1 MESEASAVDRRAAL
15 GAVVMSAFLTP
26 FIGSSVNVALPAIG
40 REFHMSTVALS
51 WVATAFLLSA
61 AACLV
66 PAGRLADIYGRRR
79 LFLWGVVLH
88 TGASLASVAAP
99 SGDVLIGLRALQGLG
114 SALIFATG
122 IAILTSV
129 FPGPERGRVLGYHV
143 ASVYTGLSVGP
154 LVGGLLTQ
162 AWGWRAIFLAPVPVG
177 LGAAALIG
185 WRLRGEWAE
194 ARGERFDLFGSLL
207 YTGSL
212 AGLMYGL
219 SRLPGTDGV
228 GLVALGLGGLAAFGL
243 WEVRS
248 DSPVF
253 DVRLLGA
260 NRVFLFSN
268 LAALIHYSATF
279 AVVFLMS
286 LYLQGV
292 KGLTPAH
299 AGTVL
304 VVQPVLQALWSPWAG
319 RLSERVAP
327 RRVASV
333 GMGLSAAGLL
343 LLAWLGPTTP
353 MALVLGGLGL
363 LGTGFGLFSA
373 PNTNAVMQSVERRH
387 YGVASGTLGTMRL
400 VGQALS
406 MGIVTFLL
414 ALSMGPAR
422 LSPEHVPDFL
432 KALRSAFFVFT
443 GLCILGIGASL
454 ARGTAGQAGK

>member
-1 MESEASAVDRRAAL
+1 MRTEAGVDHRTAVL
-15 GAVVMSAFLTP
+15 WAVVMSAFLTP

-40 REFHMSTVALS
+40 REFHMSAVALS

-61 AACLV
+61 AALLV
-66 PAGRLADIYGRRR
+66 PVGRLADIYGRRR
-79 LFLWGVVLH
+79 LFLWGVLVH
-88 TGASLASVAAP
+88 TAASVASVAAP
-99 SGDVLIGLRALQGLG
+99 SGSLLIGLRAVQGLG

-129 FPGPERGRVLGYHV
+129 FAGPERGRVLGYHV

-162 AWGWRAIFLAPVPVG
+162 AWGWRSIFLAPVPIG

-185 WRLRGEWAE
+185 WRLRGDWAG
-194 ARGERFDLFGSLL
+194 ARGERFDVLGALL

-212 AGLMYGL
+212 TGFLYGL
-219 SRLPGTDGV
+219 ARLPGLEGASLM
-228 GLVALGLGGLAAFGL
+228 GLGLGGLAAFGL
-243 WEVRS
+243 WELRH
-248 DSPVF
+248 DSPVL
-253 DVRLLGA
+253 DVRLLGT
-260 NRVFLFSN
+260 NRAFLFSN

-292 KGLTPAH
+292 QGLTPAH
-299 AGTVL
+299 AGAVL
-304 VVQPVLQALWSPWAG
+304 VVQPVLQAVVSPWAG
-319 RLSERVAP
+319 RLSDRVAP
-327 RRVASV
+327 GVVASV
-333 GMGLSAAGLL
+333 GMSLSAAGLF

-353 MALVLGGLGL
+353 MALVVGGLGL
-363 LGTGFGLFSA
+363 LGCGFGLFSA
-373 PNTNAVMQSVERRH
+373 PNTNAVMQSVERRY

-414 ALSMGPAR
+414 TLYMGTAR
-422 LSPEHVPDFL
+422 LNPGHTARFIE
-432 KALRSAFFVFT
+432 ALRSAFLVFT

-454 ARGTAGQAGK
+454 ARGKAGQ

>member
-1 MESEASAVDRRAAL
+1 VGLETSVAHRRAVLA
-15 GAVVMSAFLTP
+15 AVVMSAFLTP

-40 REFHMSTVALS
+40 RAFHMSTVALS

-61 AACLV
+61 AALLV
-66 PAGRLADIYGRRR
+66 PVGRLADIYGRRR
-79 LFLWGVVLH
+79 LFLWGVLVH
-88 TGASLASVAAP
+88 TAASLASVVAP
-99 SGDVLIGLRALQGLG
+99 SGGVLIGLRVVQGLG

-162 AWGWRAIFLAPVPVG
+162 AWGWRSIFLAPVPVG

-194 ARGERFDLFGSLL
+194 ARGERFDVFGSCL
-207 YTGSL
+207 YAGSL
-212 AGLMYGL
+212 TGLLYGL

-228 GLVALGLGGLAAFGL
+228 ALVGLGLGGLAAFGL
-243 WEVRS
+243 WELRN
-248 DSPVF
+248 DSPVL
-253 DVRLLGA
+253 DVRLLRA
-260 NRVFLFSN
+260 NRAFLFSN

-299 AGTVL
+299 AGALL
-304 VVQPVLQALWSPWAG
+304 VVQPVLQALFSPWAG
-319 RLSERVAP
+319 RLSDRIAP
-327 RRVASV
+327 GVVASV
-333 GMGLSAAGLL
+333 GMGLSAAGLF
-343 LLAWLGPTTP
+343 LLAWLRPTTP
-353 MALVLGGLGL
+353 MALIVAGLGL
-363 LGTGFGLFSA
+363 LGGGFGLFSA
-373 PNTNAVMQSVERRH
+373 PNTNAVMQAVERRH

-414 ALSMGPAR
+414 ALYMGPAR
-422 LSPEHVPDFL
+422 LSPEHVPRFIE
-432 KALRSAFFVFT
+432 ALRSAFLVFT

-454 ARGTAGQAGK
+454 ARGKVGPS